1 MGIRA
6 SEKSIARRLDW
17 RIESPCGV
25 APLAQRGD
33 PAPLD
38 GSKRG
43 SASAVRG
50 RRGLLSEARRRGA
63 MYEGDPPRV
72 SEERLSHLYW
82 AGQHGITDDE
92 LRHPSMLEDE
102 FLEKCKDVKRLELF
116 MYSTMSAED
125 LGDFVNLQELSIQLQ
140 TVPRAVGL
148 RRLVKLQRLSITDC
162 GLESVAGVEACVQLR
177 HLDVSQNRI
186 EEMDPNV
193 LQYLEEL
200 RTLWMNDNR
209 LTRIEGL
216 EPLTKLTTLWL
227 ARNQIAFI
235 CDALDNNLALTD
247 LNLSANLVGNFKDIP
262 HLSRLRHLKSLSFGD
277 PHYGECPVCA
287 LCNYQT
293 YVLFHV
299 HHLSTLDSLR
309 LTDEARQL
317 AEATYMKKKMCAMR
331 AARNSSA
338 RNSSARNSC
347 AILSRL
353 STTSAGTTTCG
364 SRRSSGTRRT

>member
-1 MGIRA
+1 
-6 SEKSIARRLDW
+6 
-17 RIESPCGV
+17 
-25 APLAQRGD
+25 
-33 PAPLD
+33 
-38 GSKRG
+38 
-43 SASAVRG
+43 
-50 RRGLLSEARRRGA
+50 

-200 RTLWMNDNR
+200 RTLQEGDGVLLKHGIAKNDPFGAYFAATPSFLAFRPGDERCACRALAEMELEGPNLFKDFSR
-209 LTRIEGL
+209 CCEALFKAAADDEWIVRYAAAFGL
-216 EPLTKLTTLWL
+216 EQRFCQNSTDTGLRTQ
-227 ARNQIAFI
+227 AIAHLEQL
-235 CDALDNNLALTD
+235 CSNSEAVKVVQQRAKLALQ
-247 LNLSANLVGNFKDIP
+247 
-262 HLSRLRHLKSLSFGD
+262 RL
-277 PHYGECPVCA
+277 
-287 LCNYQT
+287 Q
-293 YVLFHV
+293 
-299 HHLSTLDSLR
+299 
-309 LTDEARQL
+309 
-317 AEATYMKKKMCAMR
+317 AE
-331 AARNSSA
+331 
-338 RNSSARNSC
+338 
-347 AILSRL
+347 
-353 STTSAGTTTCG
+353 
-364 SRRSSGTRRT
+364 

>member
-1 MGIRA
+1 
-6 SEKSIARRLDW
+6 
-17 RIESPCGV
+17 
-25 APLAQRGD
+25 
-33 PAPLD
+33 
-38 GSKRG
+38 
-43 SASAVRG
+43 
-50 RRGLLSEARRRGA
+50 
-63 MYEGDPPRV
+63 MYESDPPRV

-317 AEATYMKKKMCAMR
+317 AEATYMKKKMCAMTRR
-331 AARNSSA
+331 AQFLGAQFLGAQFWRNSLTPSPPP
-338 RNSSARNSC
+338 
-347 AILSRL
+347 
-353 STTSAGTTTCG
+353 SAGTTTCG

>member
-1 MGIRA
+1 
-6 SEKSIARRLDW
+6 
-17 RIESPCGV
+17 
-25 APLAQRGD
+25 
-33 PAPLD
+33 
-38 GSKRG
+38 
-43 SASAVRG
+43 
-50 RRGLLSEARRRGA
+50 

-235 CDALDNNLALTD
+235 CNALDNNLALTD

-277 PHYGECPVCA
+277 PHYA
-287 LCNYQT
+287 
-293 YVLFHV
+293 
-299 HHLSTLDSLR
+299 
-309 LTDEARQL
+309 
-317 AEATYMKKKMCAMR
+317 
-331 AARNSSA
+331 SA
-338 RNSSARNSC
+338 RCARSATTRPTSSST
-347 AILSRL
+347 
-353 STTSAGTTTCG
+353 STTSRPSTRSASPTRCG
-364 SRRSSGTRRT
+364 SSPRPPT